1 MMETNRKYLE
11 TRDSLLNSIGSKS
24 YSGYDPFDGLN
35 SRMFQVLGL
44 SKSPLTRLTWI
55 QFLKRSPFNFRRF
68 VGVSEA
74 RNPKGIA
81 LVVLGLLL
89 DYRSTGNSALLEE
102 ATKLGDWLLSQ
113 RSDPDVWGA
122 AAWGYHFDWQARA
135 FFVPKGKPNIITTV
149 YVALAM
155 NELARATGLQR
166 FADAVFNAAEFIAT
180 RLYVDNADGPYFRY
194 IPGESVLVHNAN
206 LWGSALVAQVGTS
219 HGRSEWL
226 NLARKACITSI
237 KAQDERGAWPY
248 GKRGHHSFVDS
259 FHTGFNLEALQ
270 RYSAATGSDEFSG
283 SIERGLAYY
292 REHMFLPDGTPK
304 YYDNQTYPIDMHTTA
319 QAVITLLEVS
329 GNASDADLA
338 RKVLDWS
345 IDNMYDYRKNYF
357 HYQKRKFWTN
367 KIRYM
372 RWTQAWMYYAIT
384 RYIYFNK
391 EKRARQQNL

>member
-1 MMETNRKYLE
+1 MTTDEQKY
-11 TRDSLLNSIGSKS
+11 RSVADNLLLAMKAIEFAGS
-24 YSGYDPFDGLN
+24 DPFDGLN
-35 SRMFQVLGL
+35 STLFQATGL
-44 SKSPLTRLTWI
+44 NRFRIARLAWI
-55 QFLKRSPFNFRRF
+55 QLNKRSPFNFRKITGIPE
-68 VGVSEA
+68 V
-74 RNPKGIA
+74 RNPKGVA
-81 LVVLGLLL
+81 LVILGLLHNYRYTENPAFL
-89 DYRSTGNSALLEE
+89 DE

-113 RSDPDVWGA
+113 RSDPDVWGT

-155 NELARATGLQR
+155 NELARTTCLQR
-166 FADAVFNAAEFIAT
+166 FADAVFNVAEFITT
-180 RLYVDNADGPYFRY
+180 RLYDDNPDGPLFRY
-194 IPGESVLVHNAN
+194 IPGEPALVHNAN
-206 LWGSALVAQVGTS
+206 LWGAALVAEVGTS

-304 YYDNQTYPIDMHTTA
+304 YYDNQTYPIDMHTSA

-372 RWTQAWMYYAIT
+372 RWTQAWMYYAIA
-384 RYIYFNK
+384 RYVNFNK
-391 EKRARQQNL
+391 EKRN